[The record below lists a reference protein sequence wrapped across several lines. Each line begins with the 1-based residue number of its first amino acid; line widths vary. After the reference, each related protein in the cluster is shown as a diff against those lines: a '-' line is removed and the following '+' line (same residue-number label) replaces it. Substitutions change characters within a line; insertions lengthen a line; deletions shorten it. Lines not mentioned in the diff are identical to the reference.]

1 MGKNKDIDVSDP
13 DAVETPR
20 QEKKLVNLTGHW
32 FVNFGGEFQT
42 MNMEGSRIL
51 TINGEFDADR
61 LLDMLTKQIQD
72 SLPDSLR
79 ERLEK
84 NNDRIT
90 IRAFNRIDPPLSLG
104 KVK

>member
-1 MGKNKDIDVSDP
+1 MTTRKMKR
-13 DAVETPR
+13 DAKSRSTR
-20 QEKKLVNLTGHW
+20 KKPNMVDLTGHW

-42 MNMEGSRIL
+42 MNMEGSRVL
-51 TINGEFDADR
+51 TINGKFDADN
-61 LLDMLTKQIQD
+61 LMEVLTKQIQD

-90 IRAFNRIDPPLSLG
+90 IRAFNRIDPPIALG